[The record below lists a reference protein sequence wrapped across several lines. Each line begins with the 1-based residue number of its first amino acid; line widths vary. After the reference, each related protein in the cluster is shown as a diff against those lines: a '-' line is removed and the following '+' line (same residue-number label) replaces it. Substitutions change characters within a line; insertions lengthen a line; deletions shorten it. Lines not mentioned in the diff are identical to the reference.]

1 MIRLGLIAE
10 MIRVALSAIWAN
22 KLRSFLTTL
31 GNIVA
36 VASIVA
42 IVSLIQGINDEV
54 SSVILSQVG
63 ADSFMVDR
71 VGPVMNMDEM
81 ERMQRNPR
89 ITLDDAAAVR
99 LYAPNVTAVM
109 AEADRSGEVGY
120 REHVLESVDIQGVTA
135 ELTRFSKFN
144 AERGRL
150 MTRTEIDRRRNV
162 TVLGWD
168 TADRLFGELDPLDR
182 TIKIQGVHFRVIGV
196 SKKQGAV
203 LGQTMDEFAVIP
215 LGAFQRLF
223 GSRPALT
230 LHVQPVDP
238 SLTETAMGEATVA
251 LRIDRRLKATEKDNF
266 GIFSS
271 DTVLDLYNQA
281 TTGIFTVLIG
291 IVALSLVVAGIV
303 IMNIM
308 LMAVSERTREIGL
321 RKALGARRQDIL
333 LQMLVES
340 VTLSVLGGIAGTA
353 LGSGAALALD
363 RLAPIPA
370 AVHPWS
376 VALAISMTAVVG
388 LFFGLYP
395 ASRAAALDPIDA
407 LGRGE

>member
-168 TADRLFGELDPLDR
+168 TADRLFGR
-182 TIKIQGVHFRVIGV
+182 
-196 SKKQGAV
+196 
-203 LGQTMDEFAVIP
+203 
-215 LGAFQRLF
+215 
-223 GSRPALT
+223 
-230 LHVQPVDP
+230 
-238 SLTETAMGEATVA
+238 
-251 LRIDRRLKATEKDNF
+251 
-266 GIFSS
+266 
-271 DTVLDLYNQA
+271 
-281 TTGIFTVLIG
+281 
-291 IVALSLVVAGIV
+291 
-303 IMNIM
+303 
-308 LMAVSERTREIGL
+308 
-321 RKALGARRQDIL
+321 
-333 LQMLVES
+333 
-340 VTLSVLGGIAGTA
+340 
-353 LGSGAALALD
+353 
-363 RLAPIPA
+363 
-370 AVHPWS
+370 
-376 VALAISMTAVVG
+376 
-388 LFFGLYP
+388 
-395 ASRAAALDPIDA
+395 
-407 LGRGE
+407 